1 MRVPVPPG
9 SIGRVIRLRRLLVV
23 VPSPGFGGAEA
34 QTLQVARGLARMG
47 AEVTVV
53 AEAATLQGAGAALA
67 GCAAVPAPLHMDPD
81 APLEVALA
89 RQSAA
94 LRPWLRGAEAALV
107 CCPLPNAALG
117 ALAALSSAGVP
128 SLAVAHLVRADWSS
142 TAAEAALVARLRAG
156 WAAVSA
162 PSARRLEALFALPHG
177 AVAEVPNGLPPAA
190 PLRSDRAR
198 LGLPTGVPLLVQVG
212 RLDAR
217 KGAHLAPAL
226 ARAVAPG
233 VLALAGEGPL
243 AADLAAAGVRL
254 LGQVADVPALL
265 ASADALVLPSAHEGA
280 PLVLLEAAR
289 AGCPILATRAALEA
303 WPAPEAVA
311 RIIPRDT
318 TAIAAAFRAVLAD
331 PAGTADRAAQARA
344 VAVGWDEAAMLDRSA
359 QLLLAEA
366 ARCAA

>member
-1 MRVPVPPG
+1 
-9 SIGRVIRLRRLLVV
+9 VIRLRRLLVV
-23 VPSPGFGGAEA
+23 VPSPGFGGAEV
-34 QTLQVARGLARMG
+34 QTLQVARGLARLG
-47 AEVTVV
+47 AEVTVL
-53 AEAATLQGAGAALA
+53 AEPATLKAAGAALS
-67 GCAAVPAPLHMDPD
+67 GCGTAAVPLHMDPD

-117 ALAALSSAGVP
+117 ALEALSNAGIP
-128 SLAVAHLVRADWSS
+128 TLAVAHLVRADWTS
-142 TAAEAALVARLRAG
+142 TQAEAALVARMRVG

-162 PSARRLEALFALPHG
+162 PAARRLEALFALPHA
-177 AVAEVPNGLPPAA
+177 AVAVVPNGLPAA
-190 PLRSDRAR
+190 PPPRPDR
-198 LGLPTGVPLLVQVG
+198 LGLPDGVKLLVQVG

-226 ARAVAPG
+226 ARALAPAT
-233 VLALAGEGPL
+233 LALAGEGPL

-265 ASADALVLPSAHEGA
+265 AAADALVLPSAHEGA

-303 WPAPEAVA
+303 WPEPEAVA
-311 RIIPRDT
+311 RLVPRDAA
-318 TAIAAAFRAVLAD
+318 AIAAAFHALLAD
-331 PAGTADRAAQARA
+331 PAGTAARSAGARAAAKA
-344 VAVGWDEAAMLDRSA
+344 WDEAAMVTRTA

-366 ARCAA
+366 ARCAV